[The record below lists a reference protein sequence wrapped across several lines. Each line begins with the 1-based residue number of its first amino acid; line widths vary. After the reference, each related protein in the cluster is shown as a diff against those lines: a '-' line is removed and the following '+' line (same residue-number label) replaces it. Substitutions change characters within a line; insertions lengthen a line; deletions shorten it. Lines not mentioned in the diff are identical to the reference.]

1 MLIMQ
6 APFGQRL
13 DNAIHSINCSLVDV
27 VVLFLSS
34 YPMDSGLS
42 VG

>member
-6 APFGQRL
+6 APVVQRL

-34 YPMDSGLS
+34 YPMESGLS